1 MVILNIDVKVPGVDV
16 GHKIGNPTNAE
27 ADGDAKPTH
36 SGQTAQSSPAPPP
49 PPPQRSGTD

>member
-36 SGQTAQSSPAPPP
+36 SGQTAQSSPPPP